1 MLYYP
6 NNSHALKRGTGEL
19 FFAKQLD
26 CINFHFRFKSYFT
39 LYARHTRPHTNN
51 CHHYK
56 IYCMNI
62 LEIKVLKGPNYWSVR
77 RPKLIQMKLALEEME
92 QRPTDTIEGFT
103 ERLENLFPTLIE
115 HRCSVGTRGGFFER
129 VRTGTWMGHVIEHIA
144 LEIQTLAGMD
154 TGFGRT
160 RTANDGPGVY
170 YVCFTYMEEDAGV
183 FAAKAAVRIA
193 QALTDNVEYNIED
206 DIQKL
211 REIRE
216 NTRLGPSTGCIVEEA
231 AKRNIPYIRL
241 NKQSL
246 VQLGYGVHQK
256 RIRATI
262 ASTTSNIA
270 VDIAGDKEETKLLLS
285 AAEIPVP
292 GGTVVK
298 TIEALKDA
306 VEKYTYPLVIK
317 PIDGNHGKGNTT
329 NIVNWEQSVK
339 AFEAAQVYGRNVIV
353 EKFITGFDFR
363 CLVINNKFICAALRT
378 PASVVGDGKN
388 NIQYLIDE
396 TNKDSRRGFAHE
408 KVLTQITVDGSTMK
422 MLEDKGYTLDT
433 IPAKDERVLLKTTAN
448 LSTGGTSIDVTDEV
462 HPANV
467 FMCERISKI
476 IGLDI
481 CGIDIMAT
489 DLRTPVNENGGAV
502 LEVNAAPGFRMHIEP
517 AEGLGRNVAEPVID
531 MLFPKGSVGR
541 IPIIAITGTNGKT
554 TTTRLTAHIA
564 KCAGKKVGYTTSDG
578 VYIQNQLMMKG
589 DCTGPLSSAFVLKDP
604 TVDFAVL
611 ECARGGILKA
621 GLAFQHCDVG
631 VVTNVA
637 ADHIGLGGINSI
649 QQMAKVKAVVPETV
663 FPHGYAILNAEDDLV
678 YAMRT
683 DLKCNVGLFSMNEHS
698 PRIKE
703 HCARGGLATV
713 FENGYITIMKGN
725 WKIRV
730 MPAKDIPLTYEGK
743 AIHNIAN
750 CLPAVLATYLYR
762 DITIEDIRQGL
773 QTFIPGESLTPGRL
787 NFFHFKNI
795 TFLADFAHNPH
806 GLKLLCDFISKLD
819 YKRKIGV
826 ISGTGDRRD
835 EDIME
840 LGEIS
845 AQYFDEII
853 IRCDKNLRGRTAD
866 EIISLLQQG
875 IAKVKPQVPT
885 KVIANENEALEYIYE
900 HQVPGALYTI
910 MCDVV
915 AGALDKI
922 KELKAREETA
932 TG

>member
-1 MLYYP
+1 M
-6 NNSHALKRGTGEL
+6 
-19 FFAKQLD
+19 
-26 CINFHFRFKSYFT
+26 
-39 LYARHTRPHTNN
+39 
-51 CHHYK
+51 K
-56 IYCMNI
+56 IA
-62 LEIKVLKGPNYWSVR
+62 EIKVLKGPNYWSVR
-77 RPKLIQMKLALEEME
+77 RSKLIQMKLDLEEME
-92 QRPTDTIEGFT
+92 QKPSNEIPGFR
-103 ERLENLFPTLIE
+103 ERLEKMFPSMIE
-115 HRCSVGTRGGFFER
+115 HRCSVGERGGFFQR
-129 VRTGTWMGHVIEHIA
+129 VEEGTWMGHVIEHIA

-160 RTANDGPGVY
+160 RGTGVEGEY
-170 YVCFTYMEEDAGV
+170 FVVFSYMEEDAGV
-183 FAAKAAVRIA
+183 YAAKAAVRIT
-193 QALTDNVEYNIED
+193 QALIDAAVYNLQE
-206 DIQKL
+206 DIQSL

-216 NTRLGPSTGCIVEEA
+216 DTRLGPSTGCIVEEA

-270 VDIAGDKEETKLLLS
+270 VDIACDKEETKLLLE

-292 GGTVVK
+292 RGTVVR
-298 TIEALKDA
+298 TEEGLKDA
-306 VEKYTYPLVIK
+306 VEKFKYPLVIK

-329 NIVNWEQSVK
+329 NITTWEQAVK
-339 AFEAAQVYGRNVIV
+339 AFEAAKVYGRNVIV

-378 PASVVGDGKN
+378 PASVVGDGVH
-388 NIQYLIDE
+388 NIQWLIEE
-396 TNKDSRRGFAHE
+396 TNKDPRRGYGHE
-408 KVLTQITVDGSTMK
+408 KVLTQITIDQFTQKMMDDGGFT
-422 MLEDKGYTLDT
+422 LETVPVKG
-433 IPAKDERVLLKTTAN
+433 ERVLLKPTAN
-448 LSTGGTSIDVTDEV
+448 LSTGGTSTDVTDEV

-467 FMCERISKI
+467 FMFERIAKI

-481 CGIDIMAT
+481 CGIDVMAT
-489 DLRTPVNENGGAV
+489 DLRTPVSENGGAI

-517 AEGLGRNVAEPVID
+517 AEGLPRNVAEPVID
-531 MLFPKGSVGR
+531 MLFPKGSIGR
-541 IPIIAITGTNGKT
+541 IPIIAVTGTNGKT

-564 KCAGKKVGYTTSDG
+564 KSAGKKVGYTTSDG

-589 DCTGPLSSAFVLKDP
+589 DCTGPVSSAFVLKDP

-611 ECARGGILKA
+611 ECARGGILKS
-621 GLAFQHCDVG
+621 GLAFQNCDVA

-637 ADHIGLGGINSI
+637 ADHIGLGGINTVE
-649 QQMAKVKAVVPETV
+649 QMAKVKAVVPETV
-663 FPHGYAILNAEDDLV
+663 FNHGFAILNAEDDLV
-678 YAMRT
+678 YAMK
-683 DLKCNVGLFSMNEHS
+683 DGLKCNIALFSMDENNA
-698 PRIKE
+698 RIKK
-703 HCARGGLATV
+703 HCAAGGLATV
-713 FENGYITIMKGN
+713 YENGYVTIMKGN

-730 MPAKDIPLTYEGK
+730 LAAKDIPLTYEGK
-743 AIHNIAN
+743 ALHNIAN
-750 CLPAVLATYLYR
+750 CLPAVMATYLYR

-787 NFFHFKNI
+787 NFFHFKNF

-806 GLKLLCDFISKLD
+806 GLKLLCDFVSKLD

-845 AQYFDEII
+845 AGYFDEII
-853 IRCDKNLRGRTAD
+853 IRCDKNLRGRSAD
-866 EIISLLQQG
+866 EIIALLQKG
-875 IAKVKPQVPT
+875 INRINASVPV
-885 KVIANENEALEYIYE
+885 KVIANENEALEYIYANP
-900 HQVPGALYTI
+900 VPGALYTI

-922 KELKAREETA
+922 KELKEREDN
-932 TG
+932 G